1 MPVTAAPRSHRDIAA
16 GTLARTRLT
25 VTTTADA
32 ATVAVVGDL
41 DLSSTARLQERLD
54 EELAL
59 RPSALIIDLS
69 GVGFCSSGGLSVL
82 VNAVTGAHAR
92 GIACA
97 VIASQRAVVRPIK
110 LLLLGCILPIH
121 ADRADA
127 DEWLSLVAR
136 LR

>member
-1 MPVTAAPRSHRDIAA
+1 MPATAAPRSHRDIDA
-16 GTLARTRLT
+16 GALARTRLT

-41 DLSSTARLQERLD
+41 DLSSTARLHERLD

-59 RPSALIIDLS
+59 RPPALIIDLS

-82 VNAVTGAHAR
+82 VNAVTSAHAR

-97 VIASQRAVVRPIK
+97 VIASQRAVVRPVK
-110 LLLLGCILPIH
+110 LLLLDRILPIH
-121 ADRADA
+121 VDRADA
-127 DEWLSLVAR
+127 EEWLSLVAR

>member
-1 MPVTAAPRSHRDIAA
+1 MPATATPRSHRDVNA
-16 GTLARTRLT
+16 GTVARTRFT

-41 DLSSTARLQERLD
+41 DLSSTPRLKERLD

-59 RPSALIIDLS
+59 RPAALIIDLS
-69 GVGFCSSGGLSVL
+69 RVGFCSSGGLSVL
-82 VNAVTGAHAR
+82 VNAVTSAHAL

-110 LLLLGCILPIH
+110 LLFLDRILPIH

>member
-1 MPVTAAPRSHRDIAA
+1 MPATATPRSRRDIDAVP
-16 GTLARTRLT
+16 LVRTRFT

-32 ATVAVVGDL
+32 ATVAVTGDL
-41 DLSSTARLQERLD
+41 DLSSMARLQERLD

-59 RPSALIIDLS
+59 RPAALIIDLTA
-69 GVGFCSSGGLSVL
+69 VGFCSSGGLSVL
-82 VNAVTGAHAR
+82 VNAVTSAHAR

-97 VIASQRAVVRPIK
+97 VIANQRAVVRPIK
-110 LLLLGCILPIH
+110 LLSLDRILPIH

-127 DEWLSLVAR
+127 QEWLSLVAR

>member
-1 MPVTAAPRSHRDIAA
+1 MPATATPCSHRDIDS
-16 GTLARTRLT
+16 GSLARTRLT

-32 ATVAVVGDL
+32 ATVAVAGDL
-41 DLSSTARLQERLD
+41 DLSSTARLQERLG
-54 EELAL
+54 EELRL
-59 RPSALIIDLS
+59 RPTALIIDLN

-82 VNAVTGAHAR
+82 VDAVTNAHAR

-97 VIASQRAVVRPIK
+97 VLASQRAVVRPIK
-110 LLLLGCILPIH
+110 LLLLDRILPIH

>member
-1 MPVTAAPRSHRDIAA
+1 M
-16 GTLARTRLT
+16 ARTRFT

-32 ATVAVVGDL
+32 ATVAVTGDL

-54 EELAL
+54 EEISL
-59 RPSALIIDLS
+59 RPAALIIDLTA
-69 GVGFCSSGGLSVL
+69 VGFCSSGGLSVL
-82 VNAVTGAHAR
+82 VTAVTNAHAG

-110 LLLLGCILPIH
+110 LLLLDRVLPVH
-121 ADRADA
+121 PDRADA
-127 DEWLSLVAR
+127 EEWLSLVAR

>member
-1 MPVTAAPRSHRDIAA
+1 MRATVNPGSRRDIHTVPLA
-16 GTLARTRLT
+16 GTRFT

-32 ATVAVVGDL
+32 AMVAV
-41 DLSSTARLQERLD
+41 
-54 EELAL
+54 
-59 RPSALIIDLS
+59 IIDLTA
-69 GVGFCSSGGLSVL
+69 VGFCSSGGLSVL
-82 VNAVTGAHAR
+82 VNAVTNAHSR

-110 LLLLGCILPIH
+110 LLLLDRILPVH

-127 DEWLSLVAR
+127 EEWLSLVAR